1 MNNVLTFYQ
10 QKLRYVLFRNAFYL
24 LIGATLLM
32 AIRYGLTREPRT
44 LLQIAA
50 FGLSTWIIA
59 RYRPTLQS
67 GPIDPTR
74 QAIMLAVL
82 LVTGALFVAI
92 TLPALIMIGV
102 IVFGALLFFVAFID
116 SRPNVWR
123 WCNLSGG
130 LFIVALT
137 ARQFIPWLKLDYS
150 LDLLI
155 TLYIFPLL
163 VFFGCVQ
170 LGLALVNYLREI
182 LETSATLRQDLD
194 QRDLQYQQ
202 LLQTMNEGFV
212 ISDEHEVFL
221 YVNDKFCEIFGYSR
235 AELLNQRNEE
245 VLYYDEASAEI
256 LRQQTAMRSQHQRST
271 YELNTCRKDGTPI
284 TILVSATPNFDA
296 AEIFRGATCVV
307 LDITARKEA
316 ERALHAERALLSQ
329 RVDERTAS
337 LRETS
342 DALQKELQER
352 KLVERALRIAEE
364 EYRTLFDNVPIGIYR
379 SSLAGRQLR
388 ANPALVA
395 LNGYT
400 SEAEMLAAVH
410 DIANEWYVDPQRRTD
425 FSCLMIEQG
434 VVENFESEIYRY
446 KSRERIWI
454 TETAI
459 LVRDAEGQPLYYQGA
474 VQDITAR
481 KKSDQAQ
488 AKLIEQLAKASRLK
502 DEFLASMSHE
512 LRTPLNSILG
522 MTEALLDEIYGGVSD
537 RQRKALGTIDS
548 SGRHLLALINDILD
562 LAKVESGQMTPVLE
576 TVDVL
581 AACQSSVRLVQ
592 PTAEKK
598 VITVSVVLD
607 ERVRTMVAD
616 GRRLKQI
623 LINLLSN
630 AIKFT
635 PNGGAVGLELKGDAP
650 TPGFLQFIVWDTGV
664 GIAEEAKPHL
674 FQPFV
679 QLDSSLARQYDGT
692 GLGLALVQ
700 RMVVLHQG
708 TVTVV
713 SEPGHGSRFTVT
725 LPWVEQASQRY
736 YAAENGHQSLAPSEP
751 PSNKFK
757 LEIDTTVLPIPG
769 Q

>member
-1 MNNVLTFYQ
+1 MTNVLNFYQ

-24 LIGATLLM
+24 LIGATLVT
-32 AIRYGLTREPRT
+32 AICYAWNRSPLT
-44 LLQIAA
+44 LLQTVA
-50 FGLSTWIIA
+50 FGLSAWPIA
-59 RYRPTLQS
+59 YYRPQLQVAQTALTAQ
-67 GPIDPTR
+67 GF
-74 QAIMLAVL
+74 MLVL
-82 LVTGALFVAI
+82 LFSVSTLFVGI
-92 TLPALIMIGV
+92 VPPALIMIGV
-102 IVFGALLFFVAFID
+102 IVFGALIFFVAFID
-116 SRPNVWR
+116 SRSNAWR
-123 WCNLSGG
+123 WCNFGGG

-137 ARQFIPWLKLDYS
+137 VRQFIPTLQLDYS
-150 LDLLI
+150 PALLT

-163 VFFGCVQ
+163 VFVGCVR

-194 QRDLQYQQ
+194 QRDLEYQQ

-212 ISDEHEVFL
+212 ISDEREIFR
-221 YVNDKFCEIFGYSR
+221 YVNDKFCEIFGYTR
-235 AELLNQRNEE
+235 AELLNQRNDE
-245 VLYYDEASAEI
+245 VIYYDEVNAEI
-256 LRQQTAMRSQHQRST
+256 LRRQTAIRTQHQRST

-296 AEIFRGATCVV
+296 TENFRGATCVV

-329 RVDERTAS
+329 RVEERTAS

-342 DALQKELQER
+342 EALQKELQER
-352 KLVERALRIAEE
+352 KLAERALRKAEE

-379 SSLAGRQLR
+379 SSLTGLQLR

-395 LNGYT
+395 LNGYNT
-400 SEAEMLAAVH
+400 ETEMLVAVH
-410 DIANEWYVDPQRRTD
+410 DIANEWYVDPQRRAD
-425 FSCLMIEQG
+425 FSRLMAEQG
-434 VVENFESEIYRY
+434 VVENFESEIYRH
-446 KSRERIWI
+446 KNRERIWI
-454 TETAI
+454 SETAI
-459 LVRDAEGQPLYYQGA
+459 LVRDTEGQPLYYQGA

-481 KKSDQAQ
+481 KKSEQAQ
-488 AKLIEQLAKASRLK
+488 TELIEQLAKASRLK

-522 MTEALLDEIYGGVSD
+522 MTEALLDEIYGTVGE
-537 RQRKALGTIDS
+537 RQRKALSTIDS

-581 AACQSSVRLVQ
+581 AACQSSLRLIQ

-598 VITVSVVLD
+598 ALRVSVDLD
-607 ERVRTMVAD
+607 DKVRTMVAD

-635 PNGGAVGLELKGDAP
+635 PNGGAVGLELKGNAP
-650 TPGFLQFIVWDTGV
+650 TTGFLQFIIWDTGV
-664 GIAEEAKPHL
+664 GIAEEAKAHL

-700 RMVVLHQG
+700 RMVMLHRG
-708 TVTVV
+708 TVTLE
-713 SEPGHGSRFTVT
+713 SEPGQGSRFTVT
-725 LPWVEQASQRY
+725 LPWVEQVALGQFPNEARY
-736 YAAENGHQSLAPSEP
+736 RKVEPGSAPTLPALAALELPSH
-751 PSNKFK
+751 
-757 LEIDTTVLPIPG
+757 D
-769 Q
+769 